1 MTRPTA
7 PRDDLPMSLLD
18 VAETLGVG
26 VAIKLMQSFGGEEV
40 KFPKSPGPD
49 HPVIKALGEDDGHAL
64 CQFLGGLLIYV
75 PHGRPRRSARSDI
88 LALEAKGHDRR
99 AIARM
104 LGLSQRHV
112 RRAANKSADP
122 RQPDLFA

>member
-1 MTRPTA
+1 MTRQTA
-7 PRDDLPMSLLD
+7 PDADLPMSLID
-18 VAETLGVG
+18 VAETLGMG
-26 VAIKLMQSFGGEEV
+26 VAVKLMQAFGGEEV

-49 HPVIKALGEDDGHAL
+49 HPVIKALGETDGHAL